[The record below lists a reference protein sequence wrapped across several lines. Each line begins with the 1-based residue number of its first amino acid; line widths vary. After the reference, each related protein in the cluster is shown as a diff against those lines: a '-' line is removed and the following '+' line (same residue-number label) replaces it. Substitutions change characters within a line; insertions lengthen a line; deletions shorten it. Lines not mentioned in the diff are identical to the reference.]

1 MAIFSYPNLLKP
13 GRIGG
18 MNLRNRM
25 IVTAMGVNFGED
37 EGSSGERVLHYHE
50 EQAKGGVALIISGAC
65 GVAYPVGQVQPRQV
79 AISDDRYI
87 PGLKRVVDA
96 VHRHGAKFAVQLHQG
111 GLVAGDDTRGG
122 RPQWCP
128 SAPEPMKGDFVD
140 GFLLPELQ
148 SFASAGIP
156 SYKVLT
162 HEDIALVVSQ
172 YAAGAGRAKAAG
184 CDGVEIH
191 GGHGYLLSSFLSRLP
206 GSMNGRHASAL
217 SSASRRF
224 RSE

>member
-96 VHRHGAKFAVQLHQG
+96 VHRHGAKFAVQLHP
-111 GLVAGDDTRGG
+111 LRLRPPLARHDSARAARGG
-122 RPQWCP
+122 ESRVRP
-128 SAPEPMKGDFVD
+128 S
-140 GFLLPELQ
+140 
-148 SFASAGIP
+148 
-156 SYKVLT
+156 
-162 HEDIALVVSQ
+162 
-172 YAAGAGRAKAAG
+172 R
-184 CDGVEIH
+184 
-191 GGHGYLLSSFLSRLP
+191 GGP
-206 GSMNGRHASAL
+206 GRH
-217 SSASRRF
+217 SASDSRRSARF
-224 RSE
+224 RVPPADRSEVSRPWTQLRRLLVPWWS